1 MQKYIIANGVF
12 DQRSPCSMACVH
24 RQGVT
29 LSFCHE
35 LGPCRYRVCTKSKQG
50 LTGFYENS
58 VCVGV
63 FVCVTVK
70 TSVCVRAC
78 VRARARVCVCVT
90 VKTSCVGVCESVC
103 VVLCVCVCV
112 RVTVKTSYKQK
123 QFPGRVCGQM
133 YWNLREKPGY
143 LLQSE

>member
-1 MQKYIIANGVF
+1 
-12 DQRSPCSMACVH
+12 MACVH
-24 RQGVT
+24 RLDVT

-78 VRARARVCVCVT
+78 VRARVCVCVT